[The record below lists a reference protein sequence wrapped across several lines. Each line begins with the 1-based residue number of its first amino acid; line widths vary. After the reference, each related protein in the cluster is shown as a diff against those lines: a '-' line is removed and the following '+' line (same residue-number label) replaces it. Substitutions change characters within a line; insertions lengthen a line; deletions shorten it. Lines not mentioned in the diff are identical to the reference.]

1 MNSSI
6 GISVIVPV
14 FKAERYIHKCLDS
27 LVSQTFENY
36 EILLIDD
43 GSPDKSGEI
52 CDEYAK
58 KNKRIKVIHKKNG
71 GVSSARQCGLDSA
84 VGEYVIHVDPD
95 DWVES
100 NMLCELYDNAYKDD
114 CDILLCDYYQDCN
127 RQSML
132 VKQQPSNLNHDI
144 VLKELFHHLHGS
156 CWNKLV
162 KRSLFQQ
169 YSISFPLDLSFSE
182 DLYVNCCLLMNN
194 VKVSYLARAFS
205 DQLEQG
211 EDYMLAKKVISINLM
226 EENYHLNNF
235 QILNN
240 YGFVNKFNYGRMKDE
255 YLEMYLVR
263 LDKVNK
269 MVYNKLESRF
279 LKWLKFIKAGSVE
292 EMEKIAKGDENM
304 ERALAF
310 MERFVND
317 EEVRGIYDKI
327 NDVERDAKERGM
339 AEGLAEGKA
348 KGLAEGLA
356 EGLIQGKTAG
366 IIQTAKNMLKMN
378 FKIEDIMEV
387 TGLSIEEIETLQ

>member
-1 MNSSI
+1 MAYLDTDE
-6 GISVIVPV
+6 IVSLEMYKTFHERE
-14 FKAERYIHKCLDS
+14 FKKS
-27 LVSQTFENY
+27 L
-36 EILLIDD
+36 
-43 GSPDKSGEI
+43 
-52 CDEYAK
+52 
-58 KNKRIKVIHKKNG
+58 
-71 GVSSARQCGLDSA
+71 
-84 VGEYVIHVDPD
+84 
-95 DWVES
+95 
-100 NMLCELYDNAYKDD
+100 
-114 CDILLCDYYQDCN
+114 
-127 RQSML
+127 
-132 VKQQPSNLNHDI
+132 
-144 VLKELFHHLHGS
+144 
-156 CWNKLV
+156 
-162 KRSLFQQ
+162 
-169 YSISFPLDLSFSE
+169 
-182 DLYVNCCLLMNN
+182 
-194 VKVSYLARAFS
+194 SYLARAFS

-263 LDKVNK
+263 LDLVSK

>member
-1 MNSSI
+1 MQTKIFKNLTDDICFKHLFKEERFLSDFLNSFFDYI
-6 GISVIVPV
+6 GVKKKVVGLKVTTEMEMHGTKRNKKVFYGDLMAYLDTDEIVSLEMYKTFHERE
-14 FKAERYIHKCLDS
+14 FKKS
-27 LVSQTFENY
+27 L
-36 EILLIDD
+36 
-43 GSPDKSGEI
+43 
-52 CDEYAK
+52 
-58 KNKRIKVIHKKNG
+58 
-71 GVSSARQCGLDSA
+71 
-84 VGEYVIHVDPD
+84 
-95 DWVES
+95 
-100 NMLCELYDNAYKDD
+100 
-114 CDILLCDYYQDCN
+114 
-127 RQSML
+127 
-132 VKQQPSNLNHDI
+132 
-144 VLKELFHHLHGS
+144 
-156 CWNKLV
+156 
-162 KRSLFQQ
+162 
-169 YSISFPLDLSFSE
+169 
-182 DLYVNCCLLMNN
+182 
-194 VKVSYLARAFS
+194 SYLARAFS

-263 LDKVNK
+263 LDLVSK

-339 AEGLAEGKA
+339 AEGL
-348 KGLAEGLA
+348 
-356 EGLIQGKTAG
+356 IQGKAAG
-366 IIQTAKNMLKMN
+366 IIETAKNMLKKG
-378 FKIEDIMEV
+378 FEPSEIADI
-387 TGLSIEEIETLQ
+387 TNLSIEEINSLK

>member
-194 VKVSYLARAFS
+194 VKVSYLARAYYHYTLDLNKNSLVRHYSRDTYNKDIVLLNKICALLNTTSVIEDAYARLSFS
-205 DQLEQG
+205 IVERAFCGGIFSSSEFKDKCFEL
-211 EDYMLAKKVISINLM
+211 KKYVFDVRSNLIHSIL
-226 EENYHLNNF
+226 
-235 QILNN
+235 
-240 YGFVNKFNYGRMKDE
+240 
-255 YLEMYLVR
+255 MYLSCVGF
-263 LDKVNK
+263 
-269 MVYNKLESRF
+269 YNPIFKLVSIISN
-279 LKWLKFIKAGSVE
+279 IKHQ
-292 EMEKIAKGDENM
+292 
-304 ERALAF
+304 
-310 MERFVND
+310 
-317 EEVRGIYDKI
+317 I
-327 NDVERDAKERGM
+327 NS
-339 AEGLAEGKA
+339 
-348 KGLAEGLA
+348 
-356 EGLIQGKTAG
+356 
-366 IIQTAKNMLKMN
+366 
-378 FKIEDIMEV
+378 FK
-387 TGLSIEEIETLQ
+387 

>member
-1 MNSSI
+1 MYKTFHERE
-6 GISVIVPV
+6 
-14 FKAERYIHKCLDS
+14 FKKS
-27 LVSQTFENY
+27 L
-36 EILLIDD
+36 
-43 GSPDKSGEI
+43 
-52 CDEYAK
+52 
-58 KNKRIKVIHKKNG
+58 
-71 GVSSARQCGLDSA
+71 
-84 VGEYVIHVDPD
+84 
-95 DWVES
+95 
-100 NMLCELYDNAYKDD
+100 
-114 CDILLCDYYQDCN
+114 
-127 RQSML
+127 
-132 VKQQPSNLNHDI
+132 
-144 VLKELFHHLHGS
+144 
-156 CWNKLV
+156 
-162 KRSLFQQ
+162 
-169 YSISFPLDLSFSE
+169 
-182 DLYVNCCLLMNN
+182 
-194 VKVSYLARAFS
+194 SYLARAFS

-263 LDKVNK
+263 LDLVSK

-327 NDVERDAKERGM
+327 NDVERDAKERGL
-339 AEGLAEGKA
+339 AEGLAEGK
-348 KGLAEGLA
+348 AEGLA